1 MATRFHQIRNLD
13 DLREYVNQTLC
24 SHYQLESDAF
34 QMTERLLRRGGKPC
48 GIYYCLHGPRA
59 LKFTAIWEMDRNQV
73 LFYGCGGERFQK
85 TQLLEGPSLECP
97 MAKVA

>member
-1 MATRFHQIRNLD
+1 MATRFHQIHNLD

-34 QMTERLLRRGGKPC
+34 HMTERLLRRGGKPC

-85 TQLLEGPSLECP
+85 TQLLDAPSLECP